1 MMRKTIYT
9 IAVAI
14 ASALL
19 LAGCGGKQ
27 PEHLASYKIEDS
39 AWRIADTARW
49 HWDVADTMQS
59 YDLSI
64 EIRHS
69 TNYPYANLYLF
80 VEVVSPDGATL
91 SDTLDYP
98 LCAPSGEW
106 YGEGFSNNRTVALPY
121 RSSCRFARAGHYVFN
136 VRQGMRRDPLEGI
149 HEVSLVAYKHSD
161 GEK

>member
-1 MMRKTIYT
+1 MTRKTVYFI
-9 IAVAI
+9 IGLIGLV
-14 ASALL
+14 LL
-19 LAGCGGKQ
+19 LAECGGKQ
-27 PEHLASYKIEDS
+27 PEHLASYKINDS
-39 AWRIADTARW
+39 AWRVADTARW
-49 HWDVADTMQS
+49 IWEVTDTMQS

-80 VEVVSPDGATL
+80 VEVVNPNGASLT
-91 SDTLDYP
+91 DTLDYP
-98 LCAPSGEW
+98 LCAPSGKW

-121 RSSCRFARAGHYVFN
+121 RTACRFARAGQYVFN